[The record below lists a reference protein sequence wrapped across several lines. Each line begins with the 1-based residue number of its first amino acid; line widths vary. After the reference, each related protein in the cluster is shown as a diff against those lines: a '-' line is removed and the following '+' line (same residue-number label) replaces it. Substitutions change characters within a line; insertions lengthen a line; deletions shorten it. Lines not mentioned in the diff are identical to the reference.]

1 MSAAS
6 TARERDSSAN
16 MRPNTAAPGRVTARS
31 QTDCSPTIDMQGA
44 ALTSPPSR
52 WRIRVGHGRAA
63 ANAWLAPDMA
73 RSIGRRLRILDD
85 TVLSDKSG
93 ERRGI
98 VGKENL
104 VEAAQHFACL
114 ALPGFAGRGHGRAH
128 DRAPCVRPAWARR

>member
-1 MSAAS
+1 MVTPKDDSALAKD
-6 TARERDSSAN
+6 AQILGLEERSRRRCDG
-16 MRPNTAAPGRVTARS
+16 RPESDAG
-31 QTDCSPTIDMQGA
+31 
-44 ALTSPPSR
+44 
-52 WRIRVGHGRAA
+52 
-63 ANAWLAPDMA
+63 LAPDMA

-114 ALPGFAGRGHGRAH
+114 ALPGFAGRRHGRAH
-128 DRAPCVRPAWARR
+128 DRAPCVRPTWARR